1 MKDASH
7 TFRKK
12 DEQDPKLALRNKQLP
27 TGYQQQVNI
36 SSANLTVP
44 EKNSQLDTNGENG
57 KEFGLID
64 IMGGKR

>member
-12 DEQDPKLALRNKQLP
+12 DEQDPKLVLRNKQLP

>member
-12 DEQDPKLALRNKQLP
+12 DEQDPKLVLRNKQLP
-27 TGYQQQVNI
+27 TGYQQQVNN